1 MGLHLEIK
9 HGRKLTFCI
18 PTIPKREREWE
29 KKRQIKPGKFPLQLN
44 TVKLFSQ
51 KKNTVG
57 YFIYTYTPHSYI
69 KTRRLQIR
77 KEIISSL
84 HLQVNVQL
92 TQFLYI
98 ISKSS

>member
-18 PTIPKREREWE
+18 PTIPKRNG
-29 KKRQIKPGKFPLQLN
+29 KNKRHMKLGKFPLQLN
-44 TVKLFSQ
+44 AVKLFNQ
-51 KKNTVG
+51 KKNSVS
-57 YFIYTYTPHSYI
+57 YFIYTNTPHSYI

-84 HLQVNVQL
+84 HLQVDLQL

>member
-1 MGLHLEIK
+1 M
-9 HGRKLTFCI
+9 KL
-18 PTIPKREREWE
+18 
-29 KKRQIKPGKFPLQLN
+29 GKFPLQLN
-44 TVKLFSQ
+44 AVKLFNQ
-51 KKNTVG
+51 KKNSVR
-57 YFIYTYTPHSYI
+57 YFIYTNTPHSYI

-84 HLQVNVQL
+84 HLQVDLQL